1 MEEWYSDELG
11 DEWMACRSAAMR
23 ILQEESS
30 LKEIVQLVGMDA
42 LGPNDRLTMETAK
55 AIREDYLHQN
65 AFHEVDTY
73 SSLKKQLLMMRLILE
88 FDALGRDQLDKNVD
102 IEDIIELPIR
112 EKIGR
117 AKYIPEDRIAEFDDI
132 FKEMKKE
139 MLALSNEGEI

>member
-1 MEEWYSDELG
+1 
-11 DEWMACRSAAMR
+11 
-23 ILQEESS
+23 
-30 LKEIVQLVGMDA
+30 
-42 LGPNDRLTMETAK
+42 METAK
-55 AIREDYLHQN
+55 SIREDYLHQN

-88 FDALGRDQLDKNVD
+88 FDSLGRDQLSKNVD

-117 AKYIPEDRIAEFDDI
+117 AKYIPESDIAQFDEI